1 MALGASQV
9 VLLTASQAT
18 VLALGPSG
26 LVVPDVAAA
35 ESVCTDTFDVAEGTW
50 QAPANWSE
58 GRVPGSSDVACIGS
72 GKTARVFE
80 AGSQAGVVQGEGT
93 LDLGGGSLEVSD
105 ALEVSSLHA
114 LTLTGG
120 TLTGAGTVD
129 VSGSLS
135 WEGGGMAGSGST
147 VIASGATASLGD
159 VNIEGSR
166 LVVNEGTATDG
177 SNTFTMSE
185 TAVFKNTGTFKAN
198 NEGSP
203 PVFRVYTGTPKI
215 VNTGLFEKT
224 AGTGRTEIGIPF
236 ESEGTIDGASG
247 ELRFFSG
254 TEVALGASTLEGSI
268 ENFATT
274 TVGNLKAS
282 HMTLYMAGGSFSV
295 SSGKTAT
302 IGTLEQAGGTLT
314 GAGTV
319 DVSGSL
325 TWEGGVMAGSGSTVI
340 ESGATASLSDVDIEG
355 SRLVLN
361 EGTATYGGSYTFTM
375 SETAVF
381 KNTGTFNANAESS
394 PPAFRVQGGGTPK
407 IVNTGL
413 FEKTAGTG
421 RTEIGIPF
429 ESEGTI
435 DGASGELRFFSGTEV
450 ALGASTLEGSIENF
464 ATTTA
469 GNLKASHVTLYMA
482 GGSFSVSGGSTATI
496 GSLEQVNASAILTGA
511 GTIDVSG
518 SLTTNYGVMRG
529 SGSTVVL
536 PGATATLGN
545 TYLEEARSLVNE
557 GVVTFGEG
565 EITMTGTAEIKN
577 LATFKAN
584 AQTTSPVFRIGEGGT
599 PRIINS
605 GLFEKTSGTERGEIE
620 PHFENLGSIKEET
633 GKLDFLKPVKAEPE
647 TQYGGSENPSA
658 PGQAPLPACVDP
670 VDCATGNFSEAQT
683 DLAVGGRGVGLGWTR
698 YYNSQAAAAANTKGM
713 FGYGWSSAL
722 SDHLVVEA
730 GTKAMLVQADGSTV
744 PFTDSGGKYTG
755 PEWSE
760 DTFGGSGSGYTLRL
774 ANQTMYKFNGS
785 GRLESVIDRN
795 GNETTLT
802 YNGAG
807 RLEKI
812 TDPAGRK
819 ITLAYNS
826 EGLVESAKD
835 PMGHTVKYTYESGEL
850 ASVTEPGESS
860 ARWQF
865 KYNGSHEITTMTDG
879 RSGKTVNE
887 YNGSNQVTSQE
898 DPMGHITTFEYEA
911 FQTKITNKATG
922 DVINEQFD
930 SNGLPFAVTRGYG
943 TSSAT
948 TESFTYNTLNESLTV
963 TDGNGHTTEYAYNG
977 SGDRTSMTDPDKDK
991 TEWTYDGTHDVLTV
1005 ETPKGEITTIKRNSG
1020 NGNGE
1025 TIERP
1030 APGGKTQITKYKY
1043 GSHGEV
1049 EKVTDALEHT
1059 WTYGYDTEG
1068 DRTSE
1073 TSPETEKRTLG
1084 YNEDSQ
1090 EVWTVS
1096 PRGNTSGE
1104 LTKYM
1109 TSIERDERGR
1119 PLKVTDPLGHTAKYV
1134 YDGNGNLE
1142 TVTDGNGHKTTYT
1155 YNADNESTKVKEP
1168 NGTVT
1173 ETEYD
1178 GEGRVVK
1185 QIDGNKHATEY
1196 VRNAVGEVTEIIDP
1210 LKRKTKKEYD
1220 AAGNLTKLT
1229 DPEGRTTTY
1238 TYDPASRLKE
1248 IAYSDGKTHS
1258 VKYEYDADGDR
1269 TSMTDGTG
1277 TTSYT
1282 YDELDR
1288 LTKTEDGHGDKIS
1301 YEYNLDSEQT
1311 KITYPNGKTVT
1322 RSYDNDG
1329 RLQKVTDWSSRATTF
1344 SYDPDSDLKTTTY
1357 PETKGEAENKT
1368 EDAYTYNNADQM
1380 TQVKMTKGTLSLAQI
1395 NYTRDNDGQVAA
1407 NTEKGLPNEEKH
1419 SYTYDENN
1427 RLVKAGGTH
1436 EWEYDDANNP
1446 TKIGTRSYA
1455 YNAADELETRSS
1467 YTYNEEGALTKTTPT
1482 KAAATTYGYDQ
1493 AGNLISV
1500 SRPEEG
1506 GTKGVS
1512 DTYTYNGEDLR
1523 ASEGTKYMA
1532 WDVAEETPQIL
1543 NDGQN
1548 SYIYGPNGLPIEQ
1561 INSEGKALFLHHDQ
1575 QGSTRL
1581 LTGSTGIAEGSMTY
1595 DPYGNQIGSSG
1606 TKTTPLGYDGQYT
1619 NSDTGLVYL
1628 RAREYDPATD
1638 QFMSVDP
1645 LQAITE
1651 EPYDYAY
1658 DDPLN
1663 AVDPT
1668 GLSGCGSITIISSV
1682 CNGLQESGVSEAA
1695 AGALNTLTFGVSTEI
1710 AGEVF
1715 GFNSEC
1721 ANFGTAGD
1729 VGSGLAVG
1737 AGLFSGV
1744 SEVEAVGGAAVEGVE
1759 TSFIG
1764 FEDGPPAIVPGGAKG
1779 PIPTRAPGMQYTDG
1793 AGGHGLDPQVAG
1805 VRVMDETTQHPP
1817 RVVYMNKQGQS
1828 VNPLTGETVE
1838 PSNPWAHLG

>member
-1 MALGASQV
+1 MSRVLEPLIGFVRLALALLSIRPGWRGRRARARAARNVALGASQV
-9 VLLTASQAT
+9 VLLSASQAT
-18 VLALGPSG
+18 VLAVGPSG
-26 LVVPDVAAA
+26 MVVPDVASA
-35 ESVCTDTFDVAEGTW
+35 ESVCTDTFAVSEGDWST
-50 QAPANWSE
+50 PGNWSE
-58 GRVPGSSDVACIGS
+58 GRVPGSGDVACIGS

-93 LDLGGGSLEVSD
+93 LDLGSGSLEVSD

-120 TLTGAGTVD
+120 TLTGAATVD

-147 VIASGATASLGD
+147 VIEPGATASLSD
-159 VNIEGSR
+159 VYIEGSR
-166 LVVNEGTATDG
+166 LVVNEGTATYG

-185 TAVFKNTGTFKAN
+185 TSVFDNVGTFKAN
-198 NEGSP
+198 AEATSP
-203 PVFRVYTGTPKI
+203 ALRVYKGTPKI
-215 VNTGLFEKT
+215 VNTGLFERT
-224 AGTGRTEIGIPF
+224 AGTGRTEIAIPF
-236 ESEGTIDGASG
+236 ESVGTIDGASG
-247 ELRFFSG
+247 TLAFWSE
-254 TEVALGASTLEGSI
+254 TTVALGASTVEGFI
-268 ENFATT
+268 ENFATVT
-274 TVGNLKAS
+274 AGDLKAS
-282 HMTLYMAGGSFSV
+282 KATFKLGGGSFSV
-295 SSGKTAT
+295 SGGSTAT
-302 IGTLEQAGGTLT
+302 VGTLELTSASGALT

-325 TWEGGVMAGSGSTVI
+325 TSN
-340 ESGATASLSDVDIEG
+340 D
-355 SRLVLN
+355 
-361 EGTATYGGSYTFTM
+361 
-375 SETAVF
+375 
-381 KNTGTFNANAESS
+381 
-394 PPAFRVQGGGTPK
+394 
-407 IVNTGL
+407 
-413 FEKTAGTG
+413 
-421 RTEIGIPF
+421 
-429 ESEGTI
+429 
-435 DGASGELRFFSGTEV
+435 
-450 ALGASTLEGSIENF
+450 
-464 ATTTA
+464 
-469 GNLKASHVTLYMA
+469 
-482 GGSFSVSGGSTATI
+482 
-496 GSLEQVNASAILTGA
+496 
-511 GTIDVSG
+511 
-518 SLTTNYGVMRG
+518 GVMRG

-565 EITMTGTAEIKN
+565 EITMTGTSEIKN

-584 AQTTSPVFRIGEGGT
+584 AQTTSPVIRIGEGGT
-599 PRIINS
+599 PRVINS
-605 GLFEKTSGTERGEIE
+605 GVFEKTSGTERGEIE

-647 TQYGGSENPSA
+647 TQLGGSENPSA
-658 PGQAPLPACVDP
+658 PGQAPLPKCGDP
-670 VDCATGNFSEAQT
+670 VECATGNFSEAQT

-713 FGYGWSSAL
+713 FGYGWNSSF
-722 SDHLVVEA
+722 SDHLVIE
-730 GTKAMLVQADGSTV
+730 KATTEKPVAKAVLYQADGSSV
-744 PFTDSGGKYTG
+744 PFSESGGKYTG

-760 DTFGGSGSGYTLRL
+760 DTFGGSSAGYTLRL

-802 YNGAG
+802 YGGAG
-807 RLEKI
+807 RLENI
-812 TDPAGRK
+812 TDPSGRK

-887 YNGSNQVTSQE
+887 YNSSNQVTSQE
-898 DPMGHITTFEYEA
+898 DPLGHITTFEYEA

-922 DVINEQFD
+922 DVIDEQFD

-948 TESFTYNTLNESLTV
+948 TETFTYNTMNEPLTV
-963 TDGNGHTTEYAYNG
+963 TDGNGHTTEYAYD
-977 SGDRTSMTDPDKDK
+977 SAGDRTSMTDPDHDK

-1020 NGNGE
+1020 NGNAE

-1043 GSHGEV
+1043 GSHGEA

-1059 WTYGYDTEG
+1059 WTYGYDSYG
-1068 DRTSE
+1068 DRTAE
-1073 TSPETEKRTLG
+1073 TTPETEKRTFG

-1090 EVWTVS
+1090 EAWTVS
-1096 PRGNTSGE
+1096 PRGNASGE

-1109 TSIERDERGR
+1109 SSIERDEQGR
-1119 PLKVTDPLGHTAKYV
+1119 PLKVTDPLGHTSKYV
-1134 YDGNGNLE
+1134 YDGNGNIE
-1142 TVTDGNGHKTTYT
+1142 SVTDGNSHKTTYT
-1155 YNADNESTKVKEP
+1155 YNADNQPTKVKEP

-1178 GEGRVVK
+1178 GEGRVIK

-1196 VRNAVGEVTEIIDP
+1196 IRNAVGEVTEVIDP

-1220 AAGNLTKLT
+1220 SAGNLTTLT

-1238 TYDPASRLKE
+1238 TYDPANRLKE
-1248 IAYSDGKTHS
+1248 ITYSDGKTHS
-1258 VKYEYDADGDR
+1258 IKYEYDADGDR
-1269 TSMTDGTG
+1269 TSMVDGTG
-1277 TTSYT
+1277 TTTYT

-1288 LTKTEDGHGDKIS
+1288 LTESENGNGEKIK
-1301 YEYNLDSEQT
+1301 YEYNLDNEQT
-1311 KITYPNGKTVT
+1311 KITYPNGKAVT
-1322 RSYDNDG
+1322 RSYDNDS
-1329 RLQKVTDWSSRATTF
+1329 RLQKVTDWSSRITTF
-1344 SYDPDSDLKTTTY
+1344 AYDPDSDLASTTY
-1357 PETKGEAENKT
+1357 PETKGEAKT

-1395 NYTRDNDGQVAA
+1395 NYSRDNDGQVTA

-1419 SYTYDENN
+1419 TYTYDENN
-1427 RLVKAGGTH
+1427 RLIKAGSTH

-1455 YNAADELETRSS
+1455 YNAADELETRNS
-1467 YTYNEEGALTKTTPT
+1467 YTYNEEGELTKTTPT

-1506 GTKGVS
+1506 GTKGIS
-1512 DTYTYNGEDLR
+1512 DTYTYDGNGLR
-1523 ASEGTKYMA
+1523 ASQTSSEGTKYMA
-1532 WDVAEETPQIL
+1532 WDIAEETPQVL
-1543 NDGQN
+1543 SDGQN
-1548 SYIYGPNGLPIEQ
+1548 SYIYGPNGIPIEQ
-1561 INSEGKALFLHHDQ
+1561 INSEGKALYLHHDQ

-1595 DPYGNQIGSSG
+1595 DPYGNLIANSG

-1628 RAREYDPATD
+1628 RAREYNPAID
-1638 QFMSVDP
+1638 QFLSVDP
-1645 LQAITE
+1645 LKAITE
-1651 EPYDYAY
+1651 EPYSYVGDNPVNNV
-1658 DDPLN
+1658 DPSGLSHWNPFSESFWTESNVISESPLN
-1663 AVDPT
+1663 PIPYYEEEVESYE
-1668 GLSGCGSITIISSV
+1668 GGCGYVTSV
-1682 CNGLQESGVSEAA
+1682 IHGVEGAIAGAAMFFGGEDNVAA
-1695 AGALNTLTFGVSTEI
+1695 AGVESGATDLSEQLTLEE
-1710 AGEVF
+1710 AQ
-1715 GFNSEC
+1715 
-1721 ANFGTAGD
+1721 A
-1729 VGSGLAVG
+1729 G
-1737 AGLFSGV
+1737 AGQRIM
-1744 SEVEAVGGAAVEGVE
+1744 EGKINDPE
-1759 TSFIG
+1759 YPEDTWAKMQHLHENPDGTKIEIHYWENLENEIREG
-1764 FEDGPPAIVPGGAKG
+1764 FKF
-1779 PIPTRAPGMQYTDG
+1779 
-1793 AGGHGLDPQVAG
+1793 
-1805 VRVMDETTQHPP
+1805 
-1817 RVVYMNKQGQS
+1817 K
-1828 VNPLTGETVE
+1828 
-1838 PSNPWAHLG
+1838 